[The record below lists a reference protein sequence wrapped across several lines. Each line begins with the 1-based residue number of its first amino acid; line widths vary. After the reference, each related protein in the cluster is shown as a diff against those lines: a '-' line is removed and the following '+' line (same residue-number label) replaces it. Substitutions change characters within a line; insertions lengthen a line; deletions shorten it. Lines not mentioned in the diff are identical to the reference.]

1 MRISDWSSD
10 VCSSD
15 LMVRPFTRWSANCTM
30 ATSPPR
36 APGCAAKGATC
47 IDTGSVAESLEQRQK
62 PHRIVPV
69 GFAPRPR
76 RLGFAVGAP
85 APNRKHLVQGKGVAV
100 RVDTGG
106 RRNLKKKNK

>member
-1 MRISDWSSD
+1 
-10 VCSSD
+10 
-15 LMVRPFTRWSANCTM
+15 M

-62 PHRIVPV
+62 PRRIVPV

-76 RLGFAVGAP
+76 RPGFAVGAP
-85 APNRKHLVQGKGVAV
+85 AAFLIAFVQADRLPQSRGIERALDQRQAGTHRAADGAE
-100 RVDTGG
+100 RPQTRQTGG
-106 RRNLKKKNK
+106 R